1 MFPPGKSS
9 TPPRTTADQDTGD
22 LARGAG
28 VNYLGYVA
36 RLGSRVPF
44 LFLAGL
50 LYGEAAFGVYTFGIT
65 LVETAAAISLFG
77 MKRSL
82 FKLMSDETN
91 ETGHA
96 YKAITHGIVF
106 ALLAGLVT
114 TVAVAMGATLIAG
127 LFRFPSAAGALVI
140 FAPAVLF
147 IVISDILLIT
157 IRFTRQMRFEVY
169 ARSLAEPITLTVG
182 ALIAYL
188 AGARE
193 HGLAIAYTASLAVA
207 AITTVYFF
215 VRIYSVR
222 RCLETKLDRKEMWRL
237 IAFSG
242 PTAFYDLLLV
252 VADKVDVLLVSYF
265 LPASSV
271 GVYGMARQFA
281 TVTKKIR
288 AGFDRI
294 LGPVLSDSLA
304 GGDHDRAEH
313 QLVLVARWILT
324 VEVLIV
330 VFFAFYASSFLG
342 LLEGEFA
349 AGAAA
354 LVLLMV
360 ADAINGSLGV
370 AEFPVVYLRPRVN
383 VIVGVAML
391 VIGTAANFWL
401 IPAYGLV
408 GAGLAVAITAA
419 VINAGRVVITRRL
432 FGLATIHRSLAK
444 PLLAAVPTAL
454 VLWFVRWAVPDK
466 GGLDVIVGIVVLFT
480 TYFTALRLLGLEPE
494 DRDQVAR
501 LRRAIKRNLR

>member
-1 MFPPGKSS
+1 MFPPRKPSG
-9 TPPRTTADQDTGD
+9 PPRTTADQDTGD
-22 LARGAG
+22 LVRGAG

-44 LFLAGL
+44 LFFAGL

-65 LVETAAAISLFG
+65 LVETAAAVSLFG

-82 FKLMSDETN
+82 FKLMSDETA

-96 YKAITHGIVF
+96 YTAITHGIMF
-106 ALLAGLVT
+106 ALVAGLIT
-114 TVAVAMGATLIAG
+114 TVAVTLGATMLAN
-127 LFRFPSAAGALVI
+127 LFRFPSAAHALVI

-182 ALIAYL
+182 SVIAYF

-193 HGLAIAYTASLAVA
+193 HGLAIAYTASLGVA

-215 VRIYSVR
+215 LKIYSVR
-222 RCLETKLDRKEMWRL
+222 RCFQTKLDWSEMKQL
-237 IAFSG
+237 VAFSG

-304 GGDHDRAEH
+304 AGDHARAQH

-324 VEVLIV
+324 VEIVIV
-330 VFFAFYASSFLG
+330 VFFAFYAGSFLG
-342 LLEGEFA
+342 LLEGGFA
-349 AGAAA
+349 AGASA
-354 LVLLMV
+354 LVLLML
-360 ADAINGSLGV
+360 ADAVNGCLGV
-370 AEFPVVYLRPRVN
+370 AEFPVVFLRPRVN
-383 VIVGVAML
+383 VFIGGLMLLVGLISNM
-391 VIGTAANFWL
+391 IL
-401 IPAYGLV
+401 IPAFGLV
-408 GAGLAVAITAA
+408 GAGLAVAITAFI
-419 VINAGRVVITRRL
+419 VNAARVAANRRL
-432 FGLATIHRSLAK
+432 FGLSTLHPTLAK
-444 PLLAAVPTAL
+444 PLLAALPAVL
-454 VLWFVRWAVPDK
+454 VVWLVRWAVPDV
-466 GGLDVIVGIVVLFT
+466 GGLDAIVGLLALIT
-480 TYFTALRLLGLEPE
+480 TYFYALRLLGLEPE
-494 DRDQVAR
+494 DRAQIER
-501 LRRAIKRNLR
+501 LRAALKRNRG